1 MKKHSKKMVSL
12 MLALLMVF
20 SLLPMSSIS
29 ALAAGSSSSVAWQAE
44 DTATAAPAPVFMGS
58 TMNLSTQSATYYAG
72 DSEKVAALRVRI
84 KINKTAYSK
93 DTLTIAWQVSDDG
106 TTFTDI
112 EGVGGSMNAV
122 LMSTYTPTLTPG
134 QTRYYRAVITNKG
147 LEEGMTP
154 TSTTSAIAK
163 IAYLEGSRPGL
174 EIDQA
179 MLRQEDGTL
188 VSDDTLSKV
197 PLYGSN
203 GTLPKKITNI
213 GASAGKVAQLHDTAW
228 DTDAYIFRG
237 WQIGDTFFDGTASMD
252 AFVKAGPNETDAL
265 KEFLSV
271 ADSDW
276 DLKLFQ
282 NPYNDR
288 TSYFIEYEGTTT
300 KDGALK
306 LCHIT
311 PVFEKL
317 PEMAHQIS
325 LVQTTGGTISQV
337 RAGDETHT
345 LIADP
350 GSRYEFVR
358 WEQSSD
364 GGETWTAMEGE
375 ARTQVT
381 LEKDMTYRAIFD
393 SPYKISHME
402 ITGYE
407 LPSTGD
413 DWYLN
418 LSAQLAKE
426 LPNVSIAVTLRVYDG
441 ETEDAD
447 KLLGECEDSF
457 SKMRSVEQ
465 EVTAKATKRPSSN
478 TGKVLVVAETEV
490 GDRVQMVYQLKG
502 TLDVTPASAD
512 IDCLN
517 SAFLGREPAELQ
529 LFASG
534 EPAVRGVLW
543 SGGSSKPENLKMYND
558 CAISE
563 STGLVTFGAY
573 TSDKTVSFTASAGD
587 GRIAK
592 AEINFKGTGTVS
604 RINEKVAK
612 VPEGE
617 SKEFEAVSTTTTLV
631 VSTHKVSVKSSDES
645 IFTAEIV
652 TNGSGIPKDIVKS
665 YKINGIKAGTGTLTI
680 TVNGKSI
687 EFPVVIQSAKEA
699 VKEVTLSD
707 TKVDLLQGDSRTLEA
722 SVTPETSLTTV
733 SWSSSAPEV
742 VSVEDG
748 KITGL
753 TPGHAIVTATAT
765 DALGNRVEASCD
777 VTVTEQPYNVEV
789 YVPKGI
795 LAANGL
801 KFAPSAGLDKAGHDI
816 FDTEQVIADVSAD
829 TELYNAYDVYTM
841 TLYPGTYSYRAV
853 SAEGRSLGGGAF
865 TFPDSQTS
873 AMDGHTIRAYLR
885 LAEVSVTNEFD
896 GQKANANDF
905 SVQLTNEVST
915 ATIGDS
921 YENAGGY
928 AVYPALL
935 SASDTISYY
944 LAVTPSDAY
953 VKAHNV
959 MAAKTQGV
967 AVAKDPSV
975 LSLNTEFKAGA
986 LTINAPADAD
996 VAICEQMTGGQIAE
1010 YKADS
1015 AAAQEDGIVDYIFH
1029 VAMTDAMFYRVS
1041 GASYVTY
1048 NGTTVD
1054 GSDERIVVSA
1064 DMLNPSGNTKTTL
1077 DRNTASN
1084 GGANLADLYLNVNAQ
1099 GYLKLEEEGSTFKL
1113 NPKRNWWGSNV
1124 TWVLGRDYRLIEPD
1138 FHYQVV
1144 GLDGKTSSDVVTVGN
1159 DGTVKAVGNGTAIVL
1174 VTYESMTLNY
1184 HDDVKYS
1191 YDSYDPNGFYG
1202 AIWPENTGVFV
1213 VSVGSGDSGITTG
1226 MTLNKD
1232 LNKGKSSKQAG
1243 DALDAELD
1251 PIYFI
1256 GEKGTYTFTPETEG
1270 VTVSVANPSLA
1281 NNTLSF
1287 SGFKALTAEEDGSYN
1302 IPLKNGRNIVKLEKD
1317 GKSEYQVITAKQV
1330 TVKVNGQDLDEAV
1343 VAPGEKVSVKFDT
1356 LFNPVTRMK
1365 LYNTDAA
1372 AIYNEISGLEGKKA
1386 GSQRGP
1392 FGYYFFGSTE
1402 AKQTV
1407 EHFAKESVDGSE
1419 YSNSTVEIE
1428 GALTVPEDYSAEK
1441 FVLSKGT
1448 FNVAGFGGDYGAHR
1462 AMIKTWGDLAPNT
1475 KAYMGQLPDIS
1486 ISVGTLESINVTAQP
1501 TKTSYYVG
1509 EKFDATGMKVTATYK
1524 GSEGNFTKEISNYSF
1539 AKEAFA
1545 TSGKQ
1550 NVTISYTLGG
1560 VTKTADVSVDV
1571 KDVVLEKLEVV
1582 TPPAKTTYR
1591 IGEKFDTT
1599 GMVVTASYNDGS
1611 VREITDYKVTPDTIA
1626 ADTDHVLVTYGGKAA
1641 SVAVTVNKV
1650 ASIAVT
1656 KAPNKTEYE
1665 EGDLFNPTG
1674 MVVTVTYQDGSTEE
1688 TTAYRYA
1695 PKSRLT
1701 KEDKAVTITYT
1712 GKDAVADIADA
1723 KLAISV
1729 KDKQVETAAHIT
1741 AYVSYSDKGIFVS
1754 GSEGTLLWNAP
1765 VTVYD
1770 RDGDGQYT
1778 MSDVFRA
1785 LHEEYYYGGADG
1797 YADTDGGWVT
1807 RFWGINTG
1815 MVSYVLNHAWV
1826 YGTQTA
1832 VNDGDQLGLFV
1843 YANTMEYS
1851 DLYTWFDET
1860 TYKTDVNAEH
1870 SFTVNGLSVMNSG
1883 PDSPVTAAPAN
1894 ATVTV
1899 YDENGNVAEALGTK
1913 TDENGQFKVT
1923 FPKDGKYT
1931 IEVSGTCTY
1940 TCSGYGGSGMNTYKD
1955 ATVVPT
1961 RCTVLVGTA
1970 RGTLGD
1976 INGDGVIDLTDA
1988 AQLLDKVTAGE
1999 KVDTYLGDIN
2009 GDGTVDLMDVA
2020 DLMDRITEA

>member
-1 MKKHSKKMVSL
+1 MKKHSKKIVSL

-29 ALAAGSSSSVAWQAE
+29 ALAAGSNSPVAVQAD
-44 DTATAAPAPVFMGS
+44 DTVTAAPAPVFYS
-58 TMNLSTQSATYYAG
+58 DWTDLSNQSKTYYAG
-72 DSEKVAALRVRI
+72 DSDKVGELRVAM
-84 KINKTAYSK
+84 KYNASAYNK
-93 DTLTIAWQVSDDG
+93 DTLTVVWQVSDDG

-112 EGVGGSMNAV
+112 EGAGGAV
-122 LMSTYTPTLTPG
+122 SSSLDSTYVPDISVG
-134 QTRYYRAVITNKG
+134 QTKYYRAIVTNKG

-154 TSTTSAIAK
+154 TSITSAVAK
-163 IAYLEGSRPGL
+163 IVYAEGQRPRL
-174 EIDQA
+174 EIDKA
-179 MLRQEDGTL
+179 MLRQADGTL
-188 VSDDTLSKV
+188 VSDDTLNKV
-197 PLYGSN
+197 TLWGGN
-203 GTLPKKITNI
+203 GDLPKQISNI
-213 GASAGKVAQLHDTAW
+213 GTFTGNLVQLRDTAW
-228 DTDAYIFRG
+228 DTDTYVFRG
-237 WQIGDTFFDGTASMD
+237 WQIGDTFFDGNTSED
-252 AFVKAGPNETDAL
+252 SFVKAGPNEAGAL
-265 KEFLSV
+265 KDFITV

-276 DLKLFQ
+276 YYKLYQSPYQ
-282 NPYNDR
+282 NRNTYRID
-288 TSYFIEYEGTTT
+288 YEGTTT
-300 KDGALK
+300 GDDPLK
-306 LCHIT
+306 VCHIT

-317 PEMAHQIS
+317 PEMAYQIS
-325 LVQTTGGTISQV
+325 LEQTTGGTVSQV
-337 RAGDETHT
+337 RGDGETHM
-345 LIADP
+345 LIAKAT
-350 GSRYEFVR
+350 SLYKFVR
-358 WEQSSD
+358 WEQSTD
-364 GGETWTAMEGE
+364 GGETWTAIEGDY
-375 ARTQVT
+375 RTQVT
-381 LEKDMTYRAIFD
+381 LEKDTTYRAIFE
-393 SPYKISHME
+393 SPYQISNMD
-402 ITGYE
+402 ITGYA
-407 LPSTGD
+407 LQSTGD
-413 DWYLN
+413 DWYMN
-418 LSAQLAKE
+418 LSATLTEA
-426 LPNVSIAVTLRVYDG
+426 LPSTNMDVTLRIYDG
-441 ETEDAD
+441 ETAEED
-447 KLLGECEDSF
+447 KLLGEYEDTF
-457 SKMRSVEQ
+457 SLLRAEQ
-465 EVTAKATKRPSSN
+465 EITAKATKRPSSN

-490 GDRVQMVYQLKG
+490 GQKLEMVYQLKG
-502 TLDVTPASAD
+502 TLDATPDSVD
-512 IDCLN
+512 VDTFTT
-517 SAFLGREPAELQ
+517 AFLGREPAEVQ
-529 LFASG
+529 LSVSG
-534 EPAVRGVLW
+534 DPAVKSVFW
-543 SGGSSKPENLKMYND
+543 SGGNATLGTANNSS
-558 CAISE
+558 AINE
-563 STGLVTFGAY
+563 STGLVTFNAY
-573 TSDKTVSFTASAGD
+573 TMNRTVSFYANAGD
-587 GRIAK
+587 GRIAEAK
-592 AEINFKGTGTVS
+592 VNFKSCGQAS
-604 RINEKVAK
+604 KINEKVVK
-612 VPEGE
+612 LPEGE
-617 SKEFEAVSTTTTLV
+617 SKEYQAVNTNATLS
-631 VSTHKVSVKSSDES
+631 VSRQKVSVKSSDES
-645 IFTAEIV
+645 IFTAEII
-652 TNGSGIPKDIVKS
+652 TRAGSGWQPKDIVDK
-665 YKINGIKAGTGTLTI
+665 YKITGVKAGTATMTI
-680 TVNGKSI
+680 TVNGKSA
-687 EFPVVIQSAKEA
+687 EWPVVIQSATEE

-707 TKVDLLQGDSRTLEA
+707 TEVNLYQGDSKTLEA
-722 SVTPETSLTTV
+722 SVTPETSLTTL
-733 SWSSSAPEV
+733 SWSSSAPNI

-753 TPGHAIVTATAT
+753 KAGHAVITVTAT
-765 DALGNRVEASCD
+765 DALGNSVKASSN
-777 VTVTEQPYNVEV
+777 VTVTEKPYNVEV

-795 LAANGL
+795 LAADGL
-801 KFAPSAGLDKAGHDI
+801 KFASSAGLDETGHDI
-816 FDTEQVIADVSAD
+816 FDTEHAITDVNVD
-829 TELYNAYDVYTM
+829 TEYNNQYDVYTM
-841 TLYPGTYSYRAV
+841 TLQAGTYSYRAV
-853 SAEGRSLGGGAF
+853 SADGKNLGGGAF

-873 AMDGHTIRAYLR
+873 TVDGRTARVFLR
-885 LAEVSVTNEFD
+885 QTEVSLTNEFD
-896 GQKANANDF
+896 GQKAEAKDF
-905 SVQLTNEVST
+905 AVQLKNDASI
-915 ATIGDS
+915 ATMGDS
-921 YENAGGY
+921 YVNADGY
-928 AVYPALL
+928 TVYPTLL
-935 SASDTISYY
+935 SANDSLFYY
-944 LAVTPSDAY
+944 MAVTPSDAY

-959 MAAKTQGV
+959 MAYRAQGV
-967 AVAKDPSV
+967 AVAKNTSV
-975 LSLNTEFKAGA
+975 LSLTAELKTGA
-986 LTINAPADAD
+986 LTINAPADAE
-996 VAICEQMTGGQIAE
+996 VAICEQMSDGQIAE

-1015 AAAQEDGIVDYIFH
+1015 TAAQEDGTVDYIFH
-1029 VAMTDAMFYRVS
+1029 VAMTGKMFYRVS

-1054 GSDERIVVSA
+1054 GADSRIVVSA
-1064 DMLNPSGNTKTTL
+1064 AMLNPSGNTKTTL

-1084 GGANLADLYLNVNAQ
+1084 GGANMADLYLNVNAQ
-1099 GYLKLEEEGSTFKL
+1099 GYLKLDEGNTFKL
-1113 NPKRNWWGSNV
+1113 NAKRNWWGSNV
-1124 TWVLGRDYRLIEPD
+1124 TWVMDKEYRLIEPD

-1144 GLDGKTSSDVVTVGN
+1144 GLDGKESSDVITVGE

-1174 VTYESMTLNY
+1174 VTYDSMTLNY

-1191 YDSYDPNGFYG
+1191 YDNYDPNGFYG

-1213 VSVGSGDSGITTG
+1213 VSVGSGNSGITTG

-1232 LNKGKSSKQAG
+1232 LNQGKSSKQAG

-1251 PIYFI
+1251 PIYFT
-1256 GEKGTYTFTPETEG
+1256 GKTGTYTFTPETED
-1270 VTVSVANPSLA
+1270 VSVSVANPTIGNDA
-1281 NNTLSF
+1281 LSF
-1287 SGFKALTAEEDGSYN
+1287 SGFKALAAEKDGSYN
-1302 IPLKNGRNIVKLEKD
+1302 VPLTNGRNIVKLEKD
-1317 GKSEYQVITAKQV
+1317 GKAEYQVITAKHV
-1330 TVKVNGQDLDEAV
+1330 TVKVNGQDLDQAV
-1343 VAPGEKVSVKFDT
+1343 VAPGEKVSVTFDT
-1356 LFNPVTRMK
+1356 LFNPVTRMR

-1386 GSQRGP
+1386 GNLRGSY
-1392 FGYYFFGSTE
+1392 GYYFFGSTGY
-1402 AKQTV
+1402 KQTV
-1407 EHFAKESVDGSE
+1407 ENFVEAGTDSSGYNNPIV
-1419 YSNSTVEIE
+1419 TVKD
-1428 GALTVPEDYSAEK
+1428 ALIVPEDYSAEH

-1462 AMIKTWGDLAPNT
+1462 AMVKTWENLSPNT
-1475 KAYMGQLPDIS
+1475 SAYMGQLPDIS
-1486 ISVGTLESINVTAQP
+1486 IPVGTLQSIEVTAQP

-1509 EKFDATGMKVTATYK
+1509 EKFDASGMKVTATYK

-1582 TPPAKTTYR
+1582 TPPVKTSYR
-1591 IGEKFDTT
+1591 IGEKFDAT

-1665 EGDLFNPTG
+1665 EGNLFNPTG

-1688 TTAYRYA
+1688 TTAYSYA

-1712 GKDAVADIADA
+1712 GKDAVAD
-1723 KLAISV
+1723 LAATTVEISV
-1729 KDKQVETAAHIT
+1729 KDKQEETAAHIT

-1843 YANTMEYS
+1843 YANTIEYS

-1860 TYKTDVNAEH
+1860 TYKTDVNAEN

-1913 TDENGQFKVT
+1913 TDEHGQFKVT

>member
-1 MKKHSKKMVSL
+1 

-358 WEQSSD
+358 WEQSGD
-364 GGETWTAMEGE
+364 GGETWIPVDGDS
-375 ARTQVT
+375 RLQVT
-381 LEKDMTYRAIFD
+381 LDKDMAYRAIFE
-393 SPYKISHME
+393 SPYKIENMQVAE
-402 ITGYE
+402 YA
-407 LPSTGD
+407 LPSSGNN
-413 DWYLN
+413 WYVNMAVN
-418 LSAQLAKE
+418 LADS
-426 LPNVSIAVTLRVYDG
+426 LPSNMKVTFHIYDG
-441 ETEDAD
+441 ESISEEH
-447 KLLGECEDSF
+447 LLGEYKTSF
-457 SKMRSVEQ
+457 ALVKKEQ
-465 EVTAKATKRPSSN
+465 TLKAKAQKRPSGD
-478 TGKVLVVAETEV
+478 TDKILVVAETET
-490 GDRVQMVYQLKG
+490 GDTAQAEYQLKG
-502 TLDVTPASAD
+502 TLDATASNVSVD
-512 IDCLN
+512 TIE
-517 SAFLGREPAELQ
+517 SAFLEKEPAEVQ
-529 LFASG
+529 TSVSG
-534 EPAVRGVLW
+534 NPEVKSVFW
-543 SGGSSKPENLKMYND
+543 SSANVSVIPTLGTDMNT
-558 CAISE
+558 CAINE
-563 STGLVTFGAY
+563 STGLITYNVFSSNRPIT
-573 TSDKTVSFTASAGD
+573 FTAKAGD
-587 GRIAK
+587 GRIADV
-592 AEINFKGTGTVS
+592 EITFKGGMAS
-604 RINEKVAK
+604 KISEKVVK
-612 VPEGE
+612 VLEGE
-617 SKEFEAVSTTTTLV
+617 SKEYQAVNTSPILS
-631 VSTHKVSVKSSDES
+631 VSRQKVSVKSSDES
-645 IFTAEIV
+645 IFTAEIL
-652 TNGSGIPKDIVKS
+652 TRAGSQFQPKDIVDKI
-665 YKINGIKAGTGTLTI
+665 KINGVSKGKATLTI
-680 TVNGKSI
+680 DTNGKTV
-687 EFPVVIQSAKEA
+687 EYPVVIQNTTDA

-707 TKVDLLQGDSRTLEA
+707 TETNLIQGDSKTLQA
-722 SVTPETSLTTV
+722 DVTPETAMTTLN
-733 SWSSSAPEV
+733 WSSSAPDI
-742 VSVEDG
+742 VSVKDG
-748 KITGL
+748 RITGL
-753 TPGHAIVTATAT
+753 KAGNAVITVTAT

-873 AMDGHTIRAYLR
+873 TVDGRTVRVFLR
-885 LAEVSVTNEFD
+885 QTEVSLTNEFD

-986 LTINAPADAD
+986 LTINAPADA
-996 VAICEQMTGGQIAE
+996 ICEQITGGQIAE

-1015 AAAQEDGIVDYIFH
+1015 AAAQEDGTVDYIFH

-1174 VTYESMTLNY
+1174 VTYDSMTLNY

-1191 YDSYDPNGFYG
+1191 YDRYDPNGFYG

-1213 VSVGSGDSGITTG
+1213 VSVGSGNSGITTG

-1232 LNKGKSSKQAG
+1232 LNQGKSSKQAG

-1251 PIYFI
+1251 PIYFT
-1256 GEKGTYTFTPETEG
+1256 GKTGTYTFTPETED
-1270 VTVSVANPSLA
+1270 VSVSVANPTIGNDA
-1281 NNTLSF
+1281 LSF
-1287 SGFKALTAEEDGSYN
+1287 SGFKALAAEKDGSYN
-1302 IPLKNGRNIVKLEKD
+1302 VPLTNGRNIVKLEKD
-1317 GKSEYQVITAKQV
+1317 GKAEYQVITAKHV
-1330 TVKVNGQDLDEAV
+1330 TVKVNGQDLDQAV
-1343 VAPGEKVSVKFDT
+1343 VAPGEKVSVTFDT
-1356 LFNPVTRMK
+1356 LFNPVTRMR

-1386 GSQRGP
+1386 GNLRGSY
-1392 FGYYFFGSTE
+1392 GYYFFGSTGY
-1402 AKQTV
+1402 KQTV
-1407 EHFAKESVDGSE
+1407 ENFVEEGTDSSGYNNPIV
-1419 YSNSTVEIE
+1419 TVKD
-1428 GALTVPEDYSAEK
+1428 ALIVPEDYSAEH

-1462 AMIKTWGDLAPNT
+1462 AMVKTWENLSPNT
-1475 KAYMGQLPDIS
+1475 SAYMGQLPDIS
-1486 ISVGTLESINVTAQP
+1486 IPVGTLQSIEVTAQP
-1501 TKTSYYVG
+1501 AKTSYYVG
-1509 EKFDATGMKVTATYK
+1509 EKFDASGMKVTATYK

-1582 TPPAKTTYR
+1582 TPPAKTSYR
-1591 IGEKFDTT
+1591 IGEKFDAT

-1665 EGDLFNPTG
+1665 EGNLFNPTG

-1688 TTAYRYA
+1688 TTAYSYA

-1712 GKDAVADIADA
+1712 GKDAVAD
-1723 KLAISV
+1723 LAATTVEISV
-1729 KDKQVETAAHIT
+1729 KDKQEETAAHIT

-1797 YADTDGGWVT
+1797 YADTDGGWIT
-1807 RFWGINTG
+1807 RFWGVNTG

-1843 YANTMEYS
+1843 YANTIEYS

>member
-1 MKKHSKKMVSL
+1 MKKHSKKIVSL

-29 ALAAGSSSSVAWQAE
+29 ALAAGSNSPVAVQAD
-44 DTATAAPAPVFMGS
+44 DTVTAAPAPVFYS
-58 TMNLSTQSATYYAG
+58 VLTDLSRQSATYYAD
-72 DSEKVAALRVRI
+72 DSDKVGQLRVQL
-84 KINKTAYSK
+84 KYNPSDYNKN
-93 DTLTIAWQVSDDG
+93 TLAILWQVSDDG
-106 TTFTDI
+106 STFTDA
-112 EGVGGSMNAV
+112 EGAGTTMSAPLV
-122 LMSTYTPTLTPG
+122 STYVPKVTVG
-134 QTRYYRAVITNKG
+134 QTKYYRAIITNKG
-147 LEEGMTP
+147 LQENMTP
-154 TSTTSAIAK
+154 TVVTTAIAK
-163 IAYLEGSRPGL
+163 ICYKTGTRPRV
-174 EIDQA
+174 EIDKA
-179 MLRQEDGTL
+179 MLRQSDGTL
-188 VSDDTLSKV
+188 VSDDSLSKV
-197 PLYGSN
+197 TLWGVN
-203 GTLPKKITNI
+203 GTLPKRITNI
-213 GASAGKVAQLHDTAW
+213 GSFSGNLAQMRDTNW
-228 DTDAYIFRG
+228 DTDTYLFRG
-237 WQIGDTFFDGTASMD
+237 WQIGDRFFDGTCPETA
-252 AFVKAGPNETDAL
+252 AVAAGPNEVSAL
-265 KEFLSV
+265 KGFLTV

-276 DLKLFQ
+276 HFKMYQSPYQ
-282 NPYNDR
+282 NRNTYYLN
-288 TSYFIEYEGTTT
+288 YEGTTSQ
-300 KDGALK
+300 DGALK
-306 LCHIT
+306 VCHIT
-311 PVFEKL
+311 PVFEKMPAVVYQL
-317 PEMAHQIS
+317 S
-325 LVQTTGGTISQV
+325 LVQTTGGTVSQV
-337 RAGDETHT
+337 RDGGETHT
-345 LIADP
+345 LIAEAA
-350 GSRYEFVR
+350 SLYKFVR
-358 WEQSSD
+358 WEQSGD
-364 GGETWTAMEGE
+364 GGETWIPVEGDSKL
-375 ARTQVT
+375 QVT
-381 LEKDMTYRAIFD
+381 LDKDMTYRAIFE
-393 SPYKISHME
+393 SPYKIENMQVAE
-402 ITGYE
+402 YA
-407 LPSTGD
+407 LPSSGNN
-413 DWYLN
+413 WYVNMAVN
-418 LSAQLAKE
+418 LADS
-426 LPNVSIAVTLRVYDG
+426 LPSNMKVTFHIYDG
-441 ETEDAD
+441 ESISEEH
-447 KLLGECEDSF
+447 LLGEYKTSF
-457 SKMRSVEQ
+457 ALVKKEQ
-465 EVTAKATKRPSSN
+465 TLKAKAQKRPSGD
-478 TGKVLVVAETEV
+478 TDKILVVAETET
-490 GDRVQMVYQLKG
+490 GDTAQAEYQLKG
-502 TLDVTPASAD
+502 TLDATASNVSVD
-512 IDCLN
+512 TIE
-517 SAFLGREPAELQ
+517 SAFLEKEPAEVQ
-529 LFASG
+529 TSVSG
-534 EPAVRGVLW
+534 NPEVKSVFW
-543 SGGSSKPENLKMYND
+543 SSANVSVIPTLGTDMNT
-558 CAISE
+558 CAINE
-563 STGLVTFGAY
+563 STGLITYNVFSSNRPIT
-573 TSDKTVSFTASAGD
+573 FTAKAGD
-587 GRIAK
+587 GRIADV
-592 AEINFKGTGTVS
+592 EITFKGGMAS
-604 RINEKVAK
+604 KISEKVVK
-612 VPEGE
+612 VLEGE
-617 SKEFEAVSTTTTLV
+617 SKEYQAVNTSPILS
-631 VSTHKVSVKSSDES
+631 VSSQKVSVKSSDES
-645 IFTAEIV
+645 IFTAEIL
-652 TNGSGIPKDIVKS
+652 TRAGSQFQPKDIVDKI
-665 YKINGIKAGTGTLTI
+665 KINGVSKGKATLTI
-680 TVNGKSI
+680 DTNGKTV
-687 EFPVVIQSAKEA
+687 EYPVVIQNTTDA

-707 TKVDLLQGDSRTLEA
+707 TETNLIQGDSKTLQA
-722 SVTPETSLTTV
+722 DVTPETAVTTLN
-733 SWSSSAPEV
+733 WSSSAPDI
-742 VSVEDG
+742 VSVKDG
-748 KITGL
+748 RITGL
-753 TPGHAIVTATAT
+753 KVGNAVITVTAT
-765 DALGNRVEASCD
+765 DALGNRVEASCE

-873 AMDGHTIRAYLR
+873 TVDGRTVRVFLR
-885 LAEVSVTNEFD
+885 QTEVSLTNEFD
-896 GQKANANDF
+896 GQKAEATDF
-905 SVQLTNEVST
+905 SVQLKNDVST
-915 ATIGDS
+915 ATMGDS
-921 YENAGGY
+921 YVNADGY
-928 AVYPALL
+928 TVYPTLL
-935 SASDTISYY
+935 SANKNLSYY
-944 LAVTPSDAY
+944 LAAIPSDAY

-959 MAAKTQGV
+959 MASRTQGV
-967 AVAKDPSV
+967 AVTKDTSI
-975 LSLNTEFKAGA
+975 LSLTEELKTGA
-986 LTINAPADAD
+986 LTINAPADAE
-996 VAICEQMTGGQIAE
+996 VAICEQMTDGQIAV

-1015 AAAQEDGIVDYIFH
+1015 TAAQEDGTVDSVFH
-1029 VAMTDAMFYRVS
+1029 VAMTSKMYYHVS

-1054 GSDERIVVSA
+1054 GADSRIVVSTA
-1064 DMLNPSGNTKTTL
+1064 MLKPSGNTKTTL

-1084 GGANLADLYLNVNAQ
+1084 GGANMADLYLNVNAQ
-1099 GYLKLEEEGSTFKL
+1099 GYLKLEEGNTFKL
-1113 NPKRNWWGSNV
+1113 NAKRNWWGSNV
-1124 TWVLGRDYRLIEPD
+1124 TWVLDKDYRLIEPD

-1144 GLDGKTSSDVVTVGN
+1144 GLDGRTSSDVITVGN

-1174 VTYESMTLNY
+1174 VTYDSMTLNY

-1191 YDSYDPNGFYG
+1191 YDNYDPNGFYG

-1232 LNKGKSSKQAG
+1232 LNQGKSSKQAG

-1251 PIYFI
+1251 PIYFT
-1256 GEKGTYTFTPETEG
+1256 GKTGTYTFTPETED
-1270 VTVSVANPSLA
+1270 VSVSVANPA
-1281 NNTLSF
+1281 IGNDALSF
-1287 SGFKALTAEEDGSYN
+1287 SGFKALAAEKDGSYN
-1302 IPLKNGRNIVKLEKD
+1302 VPLTNGRNIVKLEKD
-1317 GKSEYQVITAKQV
+1317 GKAEYQVITAKHV
-1330 TVKVNGQDLDEAV
+1330 TVKVNGQDLDQAV
-1343 VAPGEKVSVKFDT
+1343 VAPGEKVSVTFDT
-1356 LFNPVTRMK
+1356 LFNPVTRMR

-1386 GSQRGP
+1386 GNLRGSY
-1392 FGYYFFGSTE
+1392 GYYFFGSTGY
-1402 AKQTV
+1402 KQTV
-1407 EHFAKESVDGSE
+1407 ENFVEAGTDSSGYNNPIV
-1419 YSNSTVEIE
+1419 TVKD
-1428 GALTVPEDYSAEK
+1428 ALIVPEDYSAEH

-1462 AMIKTWGDLAPNT
+1462 AMVKTWENLSPNT
-1475 KAYMGQLPDIS
+1475 SAYMGQLPDIS
-1486 ISVGTLESINVTAQP
+1486 IPVGTLQSIEVTAQP

-1509 EKFDATGMKVTATYK
+1509 EKFDASGMKVTATYK

-1582 TPPAKTTYR
+1582 TPPVKTSYR
-1591 IGEKFDTT
+1591 IGEKFDAT

-1665 EGDLFNPTG
+1665 EGNLFNPTG

-1688 TTAYRYA
+1688 TTAYSYA

-1712 GKDAVADIADA
+1712 GKDAVAD
-1723 KLAISV
+1723 LAATTVEISV
-1729 KDKQVETAAHIT
+1729 KDKQEETAAHIT

-1797 YADTDGGWVT
+1797 YADTDSGWIT
-1807 RFWGINTG
+1807 RFWGVNTG

-1843 YANTMEYS
+1843 YANTIEYS

-1860 TYKTDVNAEH
+1860 TYKTDVNAEN

-1913 TDENGQFKVT
+1913 TDEHGQFKVT

-1976 INGDGVIDLTDA
+1976 INDDGVIDLTDA